1 MTKILHV
8 QSSPNHES
16 VSRKLAERLLER
28 LKQKDA
34 SIEIITRCLSKSMP
48 LMDEEAVFAN
58 RTPDETKTP
67 RQKEVA
73 SFTDTLVDEVL
84 TSNVLVISTPM
95 HNFSIPAILKTWL
108 DLIVQARRT
117 FRYKPDGSGS
127 EGLAGDRKTYI
138 VIATG
143 GAQIGSASDFISPY
157 LKFILG
163 FIGITSIEILG
174 VSGTGLPNAA
184 ENIKRAEEQI
194 DALAA

>member
-8 QSSPNHES
+8 QSSPSPES
-16 VSRKLAERLLER
+16 VSKKLAERLLEKLQR
-28 LKQKDA
+28 SHEGA
-34 SIEIITRCLSKSMP
+34 TIVTRCLSKNLP
-48 LMDEEAVFAN
+48 VMDDEAVFAG
-58 RTPDETKTP
+58 RTPDEKKTP
-67 RQKEVA
+67 RQKDVA
-73 SFTDTLVDEVL
+73 KLIDELIDEVL
-84 TSNVLVISTPM
+84 TSEVLVISVPM
-95 HNFSIPAILKTWL
+95 HNFSIPAALKTWL

-127 EGLAGDRKTYI
+127 EGLSGDRKTYI

-143 GAQIGSASDFISPY
+143 GAQIGSQADFISPY
-157 LKFILG
+157 MKFILG

-184 ENIKRAEEQI
+184 DNIKQAEAQI